1 MKLWL
6 VRHARPLVDTGV
18 CYGVSNIAAD
28 AGHTQ
33 ARAALL
39 AAALPPGLAVWHSP
53 LQRCAQLARALHVL
67 RPDLRL
73 RVDERLAEMDFG
85 CWEGVRW
92 DEIARQHYD
101 AWTADFGAHRFGGRE
116 SVNDLVQR
124 VRSACADGVRQ
135 RDELVWITHAGVMRS
150 AMLLA
155 RGVTDVRSA
164 QQWPQEE
171 LPWGEWVTLDL
182 QGAGVLGAKSQ

>member
-18 CYGVSNIAAD
+18 CYGVSDIAAD

-33 ARAALL
+33 ECAARL
-39 AAALPPGLAVWHSP
+39 AQVLPRQLTVWHSP
-53 LQRCAQLARALHVL
+53 LRRCAQLAQTLYAL
-67 RPDLRL
+67 RPDLRMCAEPRL
-73 RVDERLAEMDFG
+73 REMDFG
-85 CWEGVRW
+85 AWEGVRW
-92 DEIARQHYD
+92 EAIAPCHFD

-116 SVNDLVQR
+116 SVNDLMHR
-124 VRSACADGVRQ
+124 VRSACVDGAGPG
-135 RDELVWITHAGVMRS
+135 DDAVWITHAGVMR
-150 AMLLA
+150 AAALLA
-155 RGVTDVRSA
+155 RGVTEVRSA

-171 LPWGEWVTLDL
+171 LPWGEWLTLDL